1 MLLLLLQNLGFAGS
15 GAAAEVVSTPY
26 QLPLLASSD
35 EHVLTIEAD
44 DRTLMVS
51 AADRTLQ
58 VN

>member
-15 GAAAEVVSTPY
+15 ASAAEVVSTPY
-26 QLPLLASSD
+26 QRTLMVSADDRTLA
-35 EHVLTIEAD
+35 IEGD

-51 AADRTLQ
+51 ADDRTLQ